1 MNFEI
6 TKRFEKEFKLLSK
19 GNNLASS
26 LNAVIDIVS
35 SARKISDIKNIKKLS
50 GYKIYYRIRVG
61 KYRAGIK
68 IENDT
73 VIFAVFDYRK
83 DIYKKSP

>member
-19 GNNLASS
+19 GTNLASS
-26 LNAVIDIVS
+26 LNAVIDNVL

>member
-26 LNAVIDIVS
+26 LNAVIDNVL

-83 DIYKKSP
+83 DIYKKFP